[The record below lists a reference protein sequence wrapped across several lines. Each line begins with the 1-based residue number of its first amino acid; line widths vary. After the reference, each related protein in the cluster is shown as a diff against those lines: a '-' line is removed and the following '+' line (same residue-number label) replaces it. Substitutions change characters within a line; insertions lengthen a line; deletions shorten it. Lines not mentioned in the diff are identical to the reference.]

1 METGV
6 TLGYTVSPL
15 MKHDA
20 NVLIASGY
28 RISCVCVIFS
38 LPGSSLVSLLPNIN
52 EVPKHLVYVE
62 WYTTFTEDP
71 DPDMLLYKISPMKD
85 RDGGRVCSIIPLA
98 NIRRSVQLLPKFG
111 AVTPQGWTSGTVLN
125 LASVFFV
132 NSFTDLH
139 LYHI

>member
-1 METGV
+1 M

-62 WYTTFTEDP
+62 WYTAFTEDP

-139 LYHI
+139 LYRIMC